1 MWLYILVGAVAL
13 FILVK
18 RLLTGKGKSISL
30 KNKTIF
36 ITGCD
41 SGFGFSLAVHCSG
54 LGMKVVAGCYD
65 DSSEGRHQLE
75 TMDNVVVVSLDV
87 RDPASVEAAVEV
99 VRGVCGD
106 TGLHCLVN
114 NAAVL
119 VFGETLWQ
127 TEEQVRWQTDVNY
140 WGPVRLSR
148 AVMPLLTMTRD
159 RARVVNMIS
168 NCTECPLPTLGPY
181 TASKVNKMWHCPP

>member
-18 RLLTGKGKSISL
+18 RLLTGKRKSISL

-148 AVMPLLTMTRD
+148 AVMPLMTMTRD

-181 TASKVNKMWHCPP
+181 TASKVNKI